1 MVEVSQNVTK
11 SYTHNDRLTPL
22 SINMMFFKG
31 KGKNMEDEKK
41 EENVT
46 RVSRLL
52 RPTLHL
58 SRGINVAH
66 LTNTKN
72 VTYTKKLKIKKDDT

>member
-1 MVEVSQNVTK
+1 
-11 SYTHNDRLTPL
+11 
-22 SINMMFFKG
+22 
-31 KGKNMEDEKK
+31 MEDEKK

-72 VTYTKKLKIKKDDT
+72 MTHTKNENEIKDN

>member
-1 MVEVSQNVTK
+1 
-11 SYTHNDRLTPL
+11 
-22 SINMMFFKG
+22 
-31 KGKNMEDEKK
+31 MEDEKK

-52 RPTLHL
+52 WPTLHL